1 MGKANREYV
10 MNVAAIL
17 ESLYPGIAIG
27 PDGDCNVEQI
37 DGVVRVVN
45 WRRQEKQ
52 PTLEE
57 LKAAEPAALAA
68 QQAEAVKVAE
78 STTARD
84 DAKRALTALD
94 TIIAGIDGATLAQ
107 AKTAIK
113 QLAQVQRH
121 IILAL
126 LGRP

>member
-1 MGKANREYV
+1 MITE
-10 MNVAAIL
+10 
-17 ESLYPGIAIG
+17 
-27 PDGDCNVEQI
+27 
-37 DGVVRVVN
+37 
-45 WRRQEKQ
+45 
-52 PTLEE
+52 TLEHLGYAFGKDFVVIDDGSGPRLIWYSQSNKPTE
-57 LKAAEPAALAA
+57 AEIRAAEPAALAA
-68 QQAEAVKVAE
+68 QQAEVVKAAE

-94 TIIAGIDGATLAQ
+94 TIIAGIDAATLAQ